1 MNLLRTRGGRA
12 AGVVAVAAALVTALA
27 GCSGSSS
34 ASNGSGGSGDVR
46 IFMAPK
52 FTGLS
57 YFEIARAGGEEAAK
71 DVKAKFQ
78 YVGSNTPSATAQIQ
92 TLQNAVAQKPSAL
105 VVAAI
110 DENAVAPVLKQAMKK
125 GTKVVTFD
133 ADAATSARDLFVNQM
148 SYEKAAETMLDAALK
163 NDPNGGRVAFIAA
176 SPSAPNHK
184 AQIADMKKLIDTD
197 PRYSKLK
204 YVDAVQYANDDE
216 QKSFD
221 AAVNLMQSV
230 SDLKFIISPSA
241 VSLPAAAQAVV
252 AQKKQ
257 GKVYATGFAL
267 PSSMKQFV
275 TDGSVK
281 AFAMW
286 DPKELGYV
294 ATVVANDLATG
305 KIKGKEGDVVDAG
318 KAGKFTVGAN
328 GEILYNKP
336 LMFTKDN
343 IAQYNF

>member
-27 GCSGSSS
+27 GCSGSASS
-34 ASNGSGGSGDVR
+34 SSSGGSKDVR

-57 YFEIARAGGEEAAK
+57 YFEIARAGGEQAAK
-71 DVKAKFQ
+71 DSKAQFQ

-110 DENAVAPVLKQAMKK
+110 DENAVAPALKQAMQR

-163 NDPNGGRVAFIAA
+163 NDPSGGKVAFIAA

-184 AQIADMKKLIDTD
+184 AQIADMKNLINTD
-197 PRYSKLK
+197 SRYKQLS
-204 YVDAVQYANDDE
+204 YVDAVQYAADDE

-230 SDLKFIISPSA
+230 PDLKFIISPSA
-241 VSLPAAAQAVV
+241 VSLPAAARAVE

-257 GKVYATGFAL
+257 GQVFATGFAL

-275 TDGSVK
+275 DDDSVK

-286 DPKELGYV
+286 DPKELGYL
-294 ATVVANDLATG
+294 ATVVADDLASG
-305 KIKGKEGDVVDAG
+305 KIKGKQGETIDAG
-318 KAGKFTVGAN
+318 KAGKYTIGAN

-336 LMFTKDN
+336 LMFTRDN